1 MLLLSFSVFYW
12 SVWRLAGFRLS
23 SRSFLRPVLPS
34 GPDHCLPACLPQPG
48 SSCALGICSLHP
60 PCCVFLK
67 MSGRLGRVGD
77 LSLCLLP
84 GTCVLG
90 GEPLSPTPP
99 QPLAGTEEACDT
111 LVVLDRGAA
120 CGAGLSLCVACLL
133 CLWCVMRRVS
143 PSILC
148 SS

>member
-1 MLLLSFSVFYW
+1 
-12 SVWRLAGFRLS
+12 
-23 SRSFLRPVLPS
+23 VLPS
-34 GPDHCLPACLPQPG
+34 GPDHCLPAPLPQPG
-48 SSCALGICSLHP
+48 SSCALSICSLHP

-77 LSLCLLP
+77 LRLCLLP

-90 GEPLSPTPP
+90 GDRSTHSHWLV
-99 QPLAGTEEACDT
+99 QKEARV

-133 CLWCVMRRVS
+133 CPSCVMKESGQSQHSLQLLRK
-143 PSILC
+143 
-148 SS
+148 